1 MVPMNFLAGIL
12 SASLAAAAGPAVAQ
26 GIYTC
31 TDAKGRRITA
41 DRPIVDCIDREQTEL
56 SSGGLA
62 RRKIGPSLTAAERAA
77 EEDKVRRQEEE
88 RSRASEDKKR
98 ERALMT
104 RYPDRSVH
112 DKERSQALTLV
123 DSVTATAQK
132 RTNELQAQR
141 KILDGEVEFYQSN
154 PARMP
159 PKLKLQIEDVD
170 KQLNAQRRFV
180 ADQEAEKVRI
190 NARFDEELARL
201 RALWAQ
207 VQGTPVPTTVARAAS
222 ASRPASSSAT
232 R

>member
-1 MVPMNFLAGIL
+1 MNFLAGIL

-31 TDAKGRRITA
+31 TDAKGRRLTA

-170 KQLNAQRRFV
+170 NQLNAQRRFV

-207 VQGTPVPTTVARAAS
+207 VQGTPGPTTVARAAS
-222 ASRPASSSAT
+222 ASRPASSSTT

>member
-1 MVPMNFLAGIL
+1 MNFLAGIL

-222 ASRPASSSAT
+222 ASRPASSSTT